1 MRKLERWFG
10 SELVVIGVHSG
21 KFIAERVTENIA
33 RAAERLEVEHP
44 IVNDRQYRIWRA
56 YAVRAWPTLVLVD
69 ADGRIAGQHAGE
81 ITAEELAPAVQRVV
95 ADAESRGVL
104 DRSPLPFPESVP
116 EPPATALRFPAK
128 VLADD
133 HADRLFVA
141 DTGHH
146 RIVVARLEEDR
157 TRATVEAV
165 LGSGEAG
172 FVDGRYEDAAFRH
185 PHGLALAGGR
195 LYVADTGNH
204 AVRVVDLEARRVE
217 TVAGTGEPGRWTGRG
232 GWGRAVA
239 LRSPWDVLA
248 LGDAL
253 YIAMA
258 GSHQIWRLDL
268 TSGELA
274 PWAGSGAEALHDGP
288 REQAA
293 LAQPSGLA
301 TDGMRLYFADSESS
315 AIRWAEL
322 DGDGTVGT
330 LVGTGLFDFGDRDG
344 EGDRA
349 RLQHPLGIAWRDGE
363 LFVADTYN
371 GKIKVVEP
379 ERRRARTW
387 AGEEGELWEPG
398 GLSIA
403 AERLYV
409 ADTNHHR
416 IAVTPLDT
424 PRLETLELAGLT
436 G

>member
-1 MRKLERWFG
+1 MRRLESWFG

-21 KFIAERVTENIA
+21 KFIAERVTDNIA
-33 RAAERLEVEHP
+33 RAAERLEVGHP
-44 IVNDRQYRIWRA
+44 IVNDRQYRVWRA

-69 ADGRIAGQHAGE
+69 ADGRVAGQHAGE
-81 ITAEELAPAVQRVV
+81 IAAEDLAPAVRRVV

-116 EPPATALRFPAK
+116 EPPAAVLRFPAK

-133 HADRLFVA
+133 HAGRLFVA

-146 RIVVARLEEDR
+146 RVVVARLEAEG
-157 TRATVEAV
+157 TRAAVEV
-165 LGSGEAG
+165 VVGSGEAG
-172 FVDGRYEDAAFRH
+172 FVDGGYEDAAFRH
-185 PHGLALAGGR
+185 PQGLALAGGR

-204 AVRVVDLEARRVE
+204 AVRAVDLEARRVE
-217 TVAGTGEPGRWTGRG
+217 TVAGTGEPGRLPQQQGRS
-232 GWGRAVA
+232 RAVA

-258 GSHQIWRLDL
+258 GSHQIWRLDVAA
-268 TSGELA
+268 GELA
-274 PWAGSGAEALHDGP
+274 PWAGSGAEALQDGP
-288 REQAA
+288 RAQAA

-301 TDGMRLYFADSESS
+301 ADGRRLYFTDSESS

-322 DGDGTVGT
+322 GGDGAVGT
-330 LVGTGLFDFGDRDG
+330 VVGTGLFDFGDRDG
-344 EGDRA
+344 EGDRV

-387 AGEEGELWEPG
+387 AGGEGELWEPG

-403 AERLYV
+403 ADRLYV

-416 IAVTPLDT
+416 IAVTPLAAM
-424 PRLETLELAGLT
+424 RLETLELAGLT
-436 G
+436 E